1 MGFPEGEHR
10 FIVFG
15 IRNLDTG
22 EYLNVKVS
30 RIPPT
35 LHATARPVQLSLIFH
50 LPQSG
55 FCYPLSLPPS
65 ILPFNQTHFQ

>member
-1 MGFPEGEHR
+1 VGSSIEKNTMRFPEGEHR

-22 EYLNVKVS
+22 DYLNVKVS

-35 LHATARPVQLSLIFH
+35 LHATNPPVQLSLIFNDED
-50 LPQSG
+50 S
-55 FCYPLSLPPS
+55 FLSP
-65 ILPFNQTHFQ
+65 